1 LQRVLTTVTLL
12 GLLVATAAA
21 FVVTEHLKLKKSP
34 IYGTFVSKY
43 VSPVCGGDCPSRV
56 ATVRIRLRHSD
67 RVTVSIADSS
77 GRTIDTI
84 VSNELV
90 SARSRHH
97 WAWRGLMADGTRAP
111 DGSYYPSITLNGR
124 HTYRLPNRI
133 LLDTKAPKVLKVSR
147 PKHVLLAARGRT
159 VAIGYS
165 FSEKAHAVVYLGSQ
179 QIILGRHTRQD
190 SKIKWAGT
198 ENGRPLPAGTYVLS
212 IGAQDVVGNS
222 TPVAGRKSVPVVVRY
237 VELSPKRITVRSG
250 HGFKVHVTTAARHYT
265 WRLGHRHG
273 AHRGKILHL
282 RAPTTPGTYRLVVT
296 ESGQSTTATIEVRG
310 T

>member
-21 FVVTEHLKLKKSP
+21 FVITEHLKLQKSP
-34 IYGTFVSKY
+34 LYGTFVAKY
-43 VSPVCGGDCPSRV
+43 LSPDCGCASRV
-56 ATVRIRLRHSD
+56 AKVRIRLRHAEH
-67 RVTVSIADSS
+67 VTVAIVNSS
-77 GRTIDTI
+77 SQTVDTI
-84 VSNELV
+84 VSDELV

-97 WAWRGLMADGTRAP
+97 WTWNGLTTDGTRAP
-111 DGSYYPSITLNGR
+111 DGSYYPWVTVAR
-124 HTYRLPNRI
+124 HTFQLPNRI
-133 LLDTKAPKVLKVSR
+133 LLDTKAPKVVSVTG

-165 FSEKAHAVVYLGSQ
+165 FNEKAHPVVYLGSR

-198 ENGRPLPAGTYVLS
+198 EGGKPLPAGRYVLS

-222 TPVAGRKSVPVVVRY
+222 TPAADRKSVTVVVRY
-237 VELSPKRITVRSG
+237 VELAPQRITVRSG
-250 HGFKVHVTTAARHYT
+250 HGFSIHVTTAARRYT

-273 AHRGKILHL
+273 AHRGKTLHV

-296 ESGQSTTATIEVRG
+296 ESGQSTTAIVEVRG
-310 T
+310 K